1 MRQRTTLTSMTQFA
15 LQVVP
20 REDED
25 ERQKEQPHE
34 LLKPCLALVL
44 CPARLLTPLTRRCVC
59 RNTPASMRCDEKLHN
74 CLAVIFEVCRSNE
87 QVRVDKTRRHK
98 RMRSPRRR
106 GTLAEA
112 AGTPS
117 QA

>member
-1 MRQRTTLTSMTQFA
+1 MPCACFMPSMFA
-15 LQVVP
+15 
-20 REDED
+20 
-25 ERQKEQPHE
+25 H
-34 LLKPCLALVL
+34 
-44 CPARLLTPLTRRCVC
+44 PLTRRCVC
-59 RNTPASMRCDEKLHN
+59 RNTPTSMRCDEKLHN
-74 CLAVIFEVCRSNE
+74 SLAVIFKECRSNE
-87 QVRVDKTRRHK
+87 EVRVDKTRRHK